1 MRQKKAH
8 SSSFRERRPHARG
21 RDRHDLLQAAFSFLE
36 LVLRFLRRRALRKN
50 LSLNL
55 SSDLSR
61 LLLTLRDR
69 CAAWL
74 LPSPNAEHNRQRPA
88 QASRGGSCWSHR
100 LRWVHYRCGPF
111 GAAGEAERLR
121 SGTGDA
127 GGGWHHSC
135 GARGT
140 GCHSKAMTPWTVDEQ
155 PPYRASARIN

>member
-8 SSSFRERRPHARG
+8 SSSFRERRPHVLEVG
-21 RDRHDLLQAAFSFLE
+21 IDTISSKQLAFSFRACPSISSE
-36 LVLRFLRRRALRKN
+36 RIPFGRIFRSIFRR
-50 LSLNL
+50 
-55 SSDLSR
+55 R

>member
-8 SSSFRERRPHARG
+8 SSSFRERRPHVLEVG
-21 RDRHDLLQAAFSFLE
+21 IDTISSKQLSAFE
-36 LVLRFLRRRALRKN
+36 LVLRFLRRALRKN